1 MINGQSLLNKSSHSR
16 EKEKYFVSK
25 IIILK
30 SRPSFTSTIQSKF
43 YHDQVSRSPFDH
55 PSSGKL
61 KLFGDYFKISF
72 LQFGCMFLTN
82 KRIDVWSRDFI
93 IWKINSGLWAVLWAG
108 LWKNRGWANYEQLL
122 RPVFSL
128 FRGQKKIIKFLWKH
142 YSIRTEKLHNNF

>member
-55 PSSGKL
+55 PSSEKL
-61 KLFGDYFKISF
+61 KSFGDYSKSVFF
-72 LQFGCMFLTN
+72 FQFGCIFL
-82 KRIDVWSRDFI
+82 I
-93 IWKINSGLWAVLWAG
+93 
-108 LWKNRGWANYEQLL
+108 
-122 RPVFSL
+122 L
-128 FRGQKKIIKFLWKH
+128 FHFDTKDDEMDL
-142 YSIRTEKLHNNF
+142 